1 MAVQCG
7 TVTVLCC
14 VTLRIL
20 VFGVCYG
27 SAVWH
32 GYSAVLCDTVYIGIG
47 VCYGSAVWQGYSA
60 VLCDT
65 VYIGIWC
72 VMSI

>member
-14 VTLRIL
+14 VTVYVL

-32 GYSAVLCDTVYIGIG
+32 GYRSVLCDTVYIGIR
-47 VCYGSAVWQGYSA
+47 CLS
-60 VLCDT
+60 VLRT
-65 VYIGIWC
+65 ALLSLWKEQANKLG
-72 VMSI
+72 

>member
-1 MAVQCG
+1 MSLKNSYVGAVDN
-7 TVTVLCC
+7 
-14 VTLRIL
+14 
-20 VFGVCYG
+20 
-27 SAVWH
+27 W
-32 GYSAVLCDTVYIGIG
+32 

-72 VMSI
+72 VLWQCSVARLQCCVV